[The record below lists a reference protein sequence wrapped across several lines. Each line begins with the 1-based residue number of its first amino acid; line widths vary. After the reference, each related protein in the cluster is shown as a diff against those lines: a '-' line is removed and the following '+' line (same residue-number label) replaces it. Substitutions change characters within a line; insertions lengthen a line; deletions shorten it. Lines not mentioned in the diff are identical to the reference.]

1 MSASGGIEMSI
12 FQKYTRRSLRENPTR
27 TIVTIIG
34 IVLSMALFTAVCEGA
49 WSGICFMR
57 DNEIAQSGSWHGFV
71 RNLSPEEEETLANN
85 PKIQSTAKLET
96 VGIGEFAT
104 GNSSKPYI
112 QVDAMGQGFENLVVV
127 NLAEGRLPEN
137 PGEIILPSYMINN
150 GASLK
155 LGQTLTLNLGER
167 YQDGE
172 KQYENSAYREKEEE
186 IRGARP
192 YTYTLV
198 GFYERLDYAIDDYV
212 SPACLG
218 LTCGTGTVGNK
229 VFFTVYHPSQFYKI
243 AREELNGLQWT
254 GHRSLLA
261 VVGGIA
267 DGNISNMV
275 SSLAAILVIMVFVGS
290 VTLIYNSFSISV
302 TERVKQF
309 GILKS
314 IGATKKQIRACV
326 LYEALFLTAIA
337 IPIGLV
343 VGCLGI
349 GVTLYCLRDAF
360 AKIMFATAVPM
371 RLVVNLPT
379 LLLASGVCVVT
390 ALVSAW
396 IPARKAV
403 ETSPMESIRQ
413 TQEIR
418 LRQKDVKTSRLTGK
432 LFGFPGMMAAK
443 NFKRNHRRCR
453 AVVLSLTL
461 SITLFVSAYA
471 FSDGLMGTSSV
482 LGEADAVDITYYY
495 VPKDMNTNLTQQALM
510 ELFRNA
516 QGVEEVTYQEMGS
529 MEMHIPQGALA
540 AGNQDDSLYLFVCFL
555 DDDSFRALC
564 ASKGEK
570 PETYF
575 ASAKA
580 LFFNLEAVETENGI
594 GKKFVF
600 QKLLDDNAAPLT
612 ITGEVYRKID
622 GYDFIHGEDELIYYP
637 VEMLYGSEEKLD
649 ESKGIHLTMEEAT
662 IRWTFD
668 IEHIVSEKAPRE
680 VSYTLYYPLSMK
692 DAVLGE
698 NAESWSHNSEFRM
711 IAPDHATVYNN
722 LKKAL
727 LAQGER
733 NAYLYDQTE
742 NRESEQMM
750 LTVIRVFSYG
760 FIILISLIAA
770 ANIFNTIST
779 NVNLRRREFA
789 MLRSVGMSPKEFRR
803 MMTYECLEYGAKGLA
818 WGLPLA
824 VICASLI
831 YRVMDNVVSLGV
843 YVPWN
848 ALLIAVLS
856 VFLVVGASTLYAGEK
871 VRRENILDALK
882 NENA

>member
-1 MSASGGIEMSI
+1 MNI

-57 DNEIAQSGSWHGFV
+57 DNEIAESGSWHGFA
-71 RNLSPEEEETLANN
+71 RNLSPEEEEKLANN
-85 PKIQSTAKLET
+85 PQIQSIAKLET
-96 VGIGEFAT
+96 VGIGEFDT
-104 GNSSKPYI
+104 GYSSKPYI
-112 QVDAMGQGFENLVVV
+112 QVDAMGQGFENLVA
-127 NLAEGRLPEN
+127 LRLTDGRMPQN
-137 PGEIILPSYMINN
+137 PQEVILPSNMVNY

-155 LGQTLTLNLGER
+155 LGQSLTLNLGQR
-167 YQDGE
+167 YYNGE
-172 KQYENSAYREKEEE
+172 KRDERLPYQEEGEE
-186 IRGARP
+186 IRGAQP

-198 GFYERLDYAIDDYV
+198 GFYQRLDYEIDDIG
-212 SPACLG
+212 SPAYLA
-218 LTCGTGTVGNK
+218 LTRGTGRSGNK
-229 VFFTVYHPSQFYKI
+229 VFFTVYHPTQFYKI
-243 AREELNGLQWT
+243 AREALQNLEWT

-261 VVGGIA
+261 IVGGIA
-267 DGNISNMV
+267 DANISNMV
-275 SSLAAILVIMVFVGS
+275 GALVAILIIMVFAGS

-349 GVTLYCLRDAF
+349 GITLYCLRDAF
-360 AKIMFATAVPM
+360 AKILYTTAVPM
-371 RLVVNLPT
+371 RLVLNLPT
-379 LLLASGVCVVT
+379 LLIASGVCVVT

-403 ETSPMESIRQ
+403 EASPIESIRQ
-413 TQEIR
+413 TQEIC
-418 LRQKDVKTSRLTGK
+418 LRQKDVKTSALAGK
-432 LFGFPGMMAAK
+432 LFGFPGLMAAK
-443 NFKRNHRRCR
+443 NFKRNRRRCR

-471 FSDGLMGTSSV
+471 FSDGLVGTSSL
-482 LGEADAVDITYYY
+482 LGEADAEDITYYFI
-495 VPKDMNTNLTQQALM
+495 PEALNTDLTPQELL
-510 ELFRNA
+510 ELFRST
-516 QGVEEVTYQEMGS
+516 QGVEKVSYQEMGY
-529 MEMHIPQGALA
+529 MPMHIPQTALA
-540 AGNQDDSLYLFVCFL
+540 ADNPEDELYLFVCFL
-555 DDDSFRALC
+555 DDDSFRTLC
-564 ASKGEK
+564 ASKGEN

-575 ASAKA
+575 ASPKA
-580 LFFNLEAVETENGI
+580 LFFNLQAEETENNG

-600 QKLLDDNAAPLT
+600 RKLLDDNAAPVT
-612 ITGEVYRKID
+612 ITGELYRKID
-622 GYDFIHGEDELIYYP
+622 GYDYIQGENELIYYP
-637 VEMLYGSEEKLD
+637 VEMRYGSEEKLD

-662 IRWTFD
+662 VRFSFD
-668 IEHIVSEKAPRE
+668 IQHIVSEKAPRE

-692 DAVLGE
+692 NAVLGE
-698 NAESWSHNSEFRM
+698 NGDCWSYNAEFRLD
-711 IAPDHATVYNN
+711 APDHAGVYDTI
-722 LKKAL
+722 KKAL
-727 LAQGER
+727 SALGER
-733 NAYLYDQTE
+733 DVYLYDRTE
-742 NRESEQMM
+742 SRESEQMM

-789 MLRSVGMSPKEFRR
+789 MLRSVGMSPKEFRK
-803 MMTYECLEYGAKGLA
+803 MMTYECLEYGVKGLA
-818 WGLPLA
+818 WGLPLSL
-824 VICASLI
+824 ICASVI
-831 YRVMDNVVSLGV
+831 YRQIDNVVSFGV

-856 VFLVVGASTLYAGEK
+856 VFLVVGVSMLYAGEK
-871 VRRENILDALK
+871 VRKENILDALK
-882 NENA
+882 NENV